1 MNIFATLRIAVLALL
16 RNKMRSF
23 LTVLGIIIGV
33 GAVIAMVAI
42 GEGAK
47 AEVQQAFDKMGTN
60 MLVVRSGSSTQG
72 GVRGGAGSQPTLT
85 WTDVDAIRD
94 EASGVSLVAPSM
106 QQRNTQL
113 GGDGQNWATTVE
125 GTTPEYFTIRAWPL
139 QYGAAFT
146 EADVSA
152 KTKVAVIGGTVADN
166 LFGVGS
172 NPVGSVLRI
181 SNMPYEIVGVL
192 SRKGQSAFGQDTDDV
207 VLIPVS
213 TFATKLQGGLKK
225 YLQGTI
231 YVGASSAAD
240 TKLAQTQI
248 EEVLRRRH
256 GLRDADESDFS
267 VNNLAEAASARAE
280 GTETMTRL
288 LAGIALVSL
297 LVGGIGIMNIMLVS
311 VTERTR
317 EIGLRMAIGAKPS
330 DIRVQ
335 FVIEAVVLSTIGGAF
350 GVGLGVGAAE
360 YLRSALGW
368 ATLVQPQI
376 IAISL
381 GFSAFVGVGFGL
393 YPAHKASGLDPIQ
406 ALRFE

>member
-47 AEVQQAFDKMGTN
+47 AEVQKTFDAMGTN
-60 MLVVRSGSSTQG
+60 MLVVRSGSSRTG

-85 WTDVDAIRD
+85 WDDVTAIRN
-94 EASGVSLVAPSM
+94 EAGGVARVSPSLRQSA
-106 QQRNTQL
+106 QIL
-113 GGDGQNWATTVE
+113 GDGQNWTSSVE
-125 GTTPEYFTIRAWPL
+125 GVATDYFAIRAWSL
-139 QYGAAFT
+139 QHGGFFT
-146 EADVSA
+146 EADVSSSA
-152 KTKVAVIGGTVADN
+152 KVALLGGTVSDN
-166 LFGVGS
+166 LFGAGA
-172 NPVGSVLRI
+172 NAVGSVVRI
-181 SNMPYEIVGVL
+181 NNMPFEVVGVL
-192 SRKGQSAFGQDTDDV
+192 ARKGQSGMGQDSDDV
-207 VLIPVS
+207 VLIPVT
-213 TFATKLQGGLKK
+213 TFASKIQGGLKK
-225 YLQGTI
+225 YLQGSI
-231 YVGASSAAD
+231 YVGATSSAD
-240 TKLAQTQI
+240 TTLAQRQV
-248 EEVLRRRH
+248 EALLRARH
-256 GLRDADESDFS
+256 RVRDGADDDFT
-267 VNNLAEAASARAE
+267 VNNLAEIASARQE

-317 EIGLRMAIGAKPS
+317 EIGLRMAIGAKPG
-330 DIRVQ
+330 DIRLQ
-335 FVIEAVVLSTIGGAF
+335 FVIEAVVLSVIGGAF

-360 YLRSALGW
+360 YMASQYGW

-376 IAISL
+376 VVISL
-381 GFSAFVGVGFGL
+381 GFSAVVGIGFGL

>member
-1 MNIFATLRIAVLALL
+1 VNIFATFRIAVLALL

-33 GAVIAMVAI
+33 AAVITMVAI

-47 AEVQQAFDKMGTN
+47 AEVQSAFDKMGTN
-60 MLVVRSGSSTQG
+60 MLVVRSGSSQQG

-85 WTDVDAIRD
+85 WSDVDAIRG
-94 EASGVSLVAPSM
+94 EAQGVAMVSPSLRQSA
-106 QQRNTQL
+106 QL
-113 GGDGQNWATTVE
+113 LGDGQNWTTSVE
-125 GTTPEYFTIRAWPL
+125 GVAVDYFAIRAWTL
-139 QYGAAFT
+139 QHGAAFS
-146 EADVSA
+146 EADVTASA
-152 KTKVAVIGGTVADN
+152 KVAVLGGTVADN
-166 LFGVGS
+166 LFGPGS
-172 NPVGSVLRI
+172 NPVGSVVRI
-181 SNMPYEIVGVL
+181 NNMPFEVVGVL
-192 SRKGQSAFGQDTDDV
+192 ARKGQSGMGQDADDV
-207 VLIPVS
+207 VLIPVT
-213 TFATKLQGGLKK
+213 TFASKIQGGLKK
-225 YLQGTI
+225 YLQGSI
-231 YVGASSAAD
+231 YVSARSSGETAV
-240 TKLAQTQI
+240 AQQQI
-248 EEVLRRRH
+248 EAVLRARH
-256 GLRDADESDFS
+256 GLRDGQDSDFT
-267 VNNLAEAASARAE
+267 VNNLAEIASARQE

-317 EIGLRMAIGAKPS
+317 EIGLRMAIGAKPG

-335 FVIEAVVLSTIGGAF
+335 FVIEAVTLSTIGGAF
-350 GVGLGVGAAE
+350 GVALGVGAAE
-360 YLRSALGW
+360 YLRTQLGW

-381 GFSAFVGVGFGL
+381 GFSAFVGIGFGL

>member
-47 AEVQQAFDKMGTN
+47 AEVQKTFDAMGTN
-60 MLVVRSGSSTQG
+60 MLVIRSGSSRMG
-72 GVRGGAGSQPTLT
+72 GMRGGAGSQPTLT
-85 WTDVDAIRD
+85 WDDVESIRD
-94 EASGVSLVAPSM
+94 EARGVGKISPSLRQS
-106 QQRNTQL
+106 TSIL
-113 GGDGQNWATTVE
+113 GDGQNWTSSVE
-125 GTTPEYFTIRAWPL
+125 GVATDYFSIRAWSL
-139 QYGAAFT
+139 KYGNFFT
-146 EADVSA
+146 DTDVASSA
-152 KTKVAVIGGTVADN
+152 KVALLGGTVSDN
-166 LFGVGS
+166 LFGPGANAVGS
-172 NPVGSVLRI
+172 IVRI
-181 SNMPYEIVGVL
+181 NNMPFEVVGVL
-192 SRKGQSAFGQDTDDV
+192 ARKGQSGMGQDSDDV

-213 TFATKLQGGLKK
+213 TFASKIQGGLKK
-225 YLQGTI
+225 FLQGSI
-231 YVGASSAAD
+231 YVGATSPAE
-240 TKLAQTQI
+240 TTVAQRQI
-248 EEVLRRRH
+248 EELLRVRH
-256 GLRDADESDFS
+256 RIRAGAEDDFT
-267 VNNLAEAASARAE
+267 VNNLAEIASARQE

-317 EIGLRMAIGAKPS
+317 EIGLRMAIGAKPG
-330 DIRVQ
+330 DIRLQ
-335 FVIEAVVLSTIGGAF
+335 FVIEAVVLSVIGGAF

-360 YLRSALGW
+360 YMASQYAW

-376 IAISL
+376 VVISL
-381 GFSAFVGVGFGL
+381 GFSAVVGIGFGL

>member
-1 MNIFATLRIAVLALL
+1 MNIFATIRIAVLALL

-33 GAVIAMVAI
+33 AAVIAMVAI

-47 AEVQQAFDKMGTN
+47 QEVQQAFDKMGTN
-60 MLVVRSGSSTQG
+60 MLVVRSGSSQMG

-85 WTDVDAIRD
+85 WTDVDAIRN
-94 EASGVSLVAPSM
+94 EAGGVAMGAPSM
-106 QQRNTQL
+106 QQRNTPL
-113 GGDGQNWATTVE
+113 LGDGQNWTTTAE
-125 GTTPEYFTIRAWPL
+125 GTTPEYFPIRAWTF
-139 QYGAAFT
+139 QYGGAFT
-146 EADVSA
+146 ESDVTA
-152 KTKVAVIGGTVADN
+152 KTKVAVLGGTVADN
-166 LFGVGS
+166 LFGPGS
-172 NPVGSVLRI
+172 NPVGSVVRI
-181 SNMPYEIVGVL
+181 ANMPFEVVGVL

-207 VLIPVS
+207 VIIPVT
-213 TFATKLQGGLKK
+213 TFATKIQGGLKK

-231 YVGASSAAD
+231 YVSAASAAD
-240 TKLAQTQI
+240 TKRAQLQI

-256 GLRDADESDFS
+256 GLRETQDSDFT

-317 EIGLRMAIGAKPS
+317 EIGLRMAIGAKPG
-330 DIRVQ
+330 DIRTQ
-335 FVIEAVVLSTIGGAF
+335 FVIEAMTLSMIGGAV
-350 GVGLGVGAAE
+350 GVAIGVGAAE
-360 YLRSALGW
+360 YLRIYVGW
-368 ATLVQPQI
+368 STVVQPQI
-376 IAISL
+376 VAVSL
-381 GFSAFVGVGFGL
+381 GFSAVVGVGFGL